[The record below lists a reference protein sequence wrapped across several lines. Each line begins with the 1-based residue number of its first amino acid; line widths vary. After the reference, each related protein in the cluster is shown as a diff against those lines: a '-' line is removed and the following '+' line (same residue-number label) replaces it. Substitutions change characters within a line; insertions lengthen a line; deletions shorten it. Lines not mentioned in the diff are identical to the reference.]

1 MNISNQEII
10 EMAYNS
16 TENIFIEE
24 DLFSAFIQPI
34 YNLLVE
40 YCVFDEKL
48 VDIIQSNYNIN
59 SIHLK
64 NTLSESIILFTNKAF
79 EKSNFTD
86 IKQMIVTENLANFV
100 KEFYS
105 IFESLSIKVIDYILE
120 VIDYYQIIYNDI
132 RNNQKVIYQKF
143 KCKFEDVL
151 NIKINLGD
159 RHCNNIPTTLIEYK
173 NSNLYYKD
181 KENLYEDLFY
191 KIFNLFDDD
200 FKYETSLK
208 INNGYLQRQILY
220 ENPTDLVQT
229 YKNAGKLIFISYFL
243 GISDLHYENIIL
255 NNNYFIPIDCETV
268 FDLDTYYKSEDLSIS
283 YNLRNSVANTGL
295 LPFKS
300 INGLV
305 LSGFSLHDEP
315 IFNNDIKIIFEQK
328 KVLAT
333 NFNNNN
339 FKKVQKKKY
348 KLDFYENIEYL
359 LSGFEDIYL
368 KYLNSDKKIIH
379 NIIFKLFNG
388 INSRFLHRNTYEYYE
403 ILKESYHPYLL
414 LSNTRL
420 NYFSEKKLTNIE
432 EEQLIKGF
440 IPIDYKSINLN
451 KKYFE
456 KFSVDDLNL
465 QKCIIYECFIAEKAF
480 FNKNSIDTFPNK
492 NQNAESYLKDYIS
505 ILKRTYTF
513 YKRKLIVLDFII
525 IGDDKKGYDFE
536 VTIMP
541 KDLYLGT
548 SGIAWFLNNYLKNFT
563 DKELYNLL
571 NYINTDLKLY
581 INEAITLS
589 PSKTGYF
596 DGLSGILHILIKINL
611 YNKKK
616 NDDSFDIE
624 HIIDKLYNIENEKD
638 EMEGDI
644 INGSIG
650 FLYFLTEYYKYND
663 DDKIKNYIYD
673 LTQKYLQSKVSSSY
687 LGFAHGIAGE
697 IYVLNKVQLIINT
710 ETLNNYIESQYN
722 QLTANLSDK
731 TYNWNISED
740 DKTEPINWCHGAPG
754 ILLVYPQNKYNLDWP
769 IDKIIKNIIDNKT
782 SNLCLCHGLVGN
794 LWILNNLYKQN
805 LFSFNKL
812 DYYMN
817 KTNDKFLNEFE
828 ASNYNKSFMIGG
840 AGILNTLLISSNSE
854 SLFI

>member
-1 MNISNQEII
+1 MSNQEII
-10 EMAYNS
+10 KKAYNS

-24 DLFSAFIQPI
+24 DLFSVFIKPI

-40 YCVFDEKL
+40 HRVYDKKL
-48 VDIIQSNYNIN
+48 IDIIQSNYNIN

-86 IKQMIVTENLANFV
+86 IKEMIVNESLANFV
-100 KEFYS
+100 KEFYG

-120 VIDYYQIIYNDI
+120 VIDYYQTIYTDI
-132 RNNQKVIYQKF
+132 QNNQKIIYQKF

-159 RHCNNIPTTLIEYK
+159 RHCNSIPTTLIEYK
-173 NSNLYYKD
+173 DSTLYYKN

-191 KIFNLFDDD
+191 EIFNFFDCD

-220 ENPTDLVQT
+220 ERPTDLTQT

-255 NNNYFIPIDCETV
+255 NNNYFMPIDCETV
-268 FDLDTYYKSEDLSIS
+268 FDLDTYYKSDDLSIS

-305 LSGFSLHDEP
+305 LSGFSCHNEP
-315 IFNNDIKIIFEQK
+315 IFNNDIKITFEKK

-333 NFNNNN
+333 NFNNSN
-339 FKKVQKKKY
+339 FKRIRDKKY

-359 LSGFEDIYL
+359 LSGFEDMYL

-388 INSRFLHRNTYEYYE
+388 INSRLLYRNTYEYYE

-414 LSNTRL
+414 LSNSRL
-420 NYFSEKKLTNIE
+420 NYFSEKNLTSIE
-432 EEQLIKGF
+432 EKQLIKGF
-440 IPIDYKSINLN
+440 IPIDYKNINLN

-492 NQNAESYLKDYIS
+492 KQSPESYLKDYIF
-505 ILKRTYTF
+505 ILKKTYTI
-513 YKRKLIVLDFII
+513 YKSKLIVLDFII

-548 SGIAWFLNNYLKNFT
+548 SGIALFLNNYLNNFP

-571 NYINTDLKLY
+571 NYIDADLKLY
-581 INEAITLS
+581 MIEAITLS
-589 PSKTGYF
+589 SSKTGYF
-596 DGLSGILHILIKINL
+596 DGLSGILHVLIKINF
-611 YNKKK
+611 YSQKK

-624 HIIDKLYNIENEKD
+624 YIISKLYSIENKKD

-650 FLYFLTEYYKYND
+650 FLYFLSEYYKYND
-663 DDKIKNYIYD
+663 DDKIKNYIYN
-673 LTQKYLQSKVSSSY
+673 LTQKYLQSKVSNSY

-697 IYVLNKVQLIINT
+697 IYVLNKVQLIINND
-710 ETLNNYIESQYN
+710 TLNNYIEGHYN
-722 QLTANLSDK
+722 QLTVNLNDE
-731 TYNWNISED
+731 TYNWNISKD
-740 DKTEPINWCHGAPG
+740 DKTEPINWCHGSPG

-769 IDKIIKNIIDNKT
+769 IDNIIKNIIDNKT

-794 LWILNNLYKQN
+794 FWILNYLYKKS
-805 LFSFNKL
+805 LVSFNKL
-812 DYYMN
+812 NYYMN

-828 ASNYNKSFMIGG
+828 ALYYNKSFMIGG
-840 AGILNTLLISSNSE
+840 AGILNTLLISSHSE

>member
-1 MNISNQEII
+1 MNMSNQEII
-10 EMAYNS
+10 KKAYNS

-24 DLFSAFIQPI
+24 DLFSVFIKPI

-40 YCVFDEKL
+40 HRVYDKKL
-48 VDIIQSNYNIN
+48 IDIIQSNYNIN

-86 IKQMIVTENLANFV
+86 IKEMIVNESLANFV
-100 KEFYS
+100 KEFYG

-120 VIDYYQIIYNDI
+120 VIDYYQTIYTDI
-132 RNNQKVIYQKF
+132 QNNQKIIYQKF

-159 RHCNNIPTTLIEYK
+159 RHCNSIPTTLIEYK
-173 NSNLYYKD
+173 DSTLYYKN

-191 KIFNLFDDD
+191 EIFNFFDCD

-220 ENPTDLVQT
+220 ERPTDLTQT

-255 NNNYFIPIDCETV
+255 NNNYFMPIDCETV
-268 FDLDTYYKSEDLSIS
+268 FDLDTYYKSDDLSIS

-305 LSGFSLHDEP
+305 LSGFSCHNEP
-315 IFNNDIKIIFEQK
+315 IFNNDIKITFEKK
-328 KVLAT
+328 KVFAT
-333 NFNNNN
+333 NFNNSN
-339 FKKVQKKKY
+339 FKRIRDKKY

-359 LSGFEDIYL
+359 LSGFEDMYL

-388 INSRFLHRNTYEYYE
+388 INSRLLYRNTYEYYE

-414 LSNTRL
+414 LSNSRL
-420 NYFSEKKLTNIE
+420 NYFSEKNLTSIE
-432 EEQLIKGF
+432 EKQLIKGF
-440 IPIDYKSINLN
+440 IPIDYKNINLN

-492 NQNAESYLKDYIS
+492 KQSPESYLKDYIF
-505 ILKRTYTF
+505 ILKKTYTI
-513 YKRKLIVLDFII
+513 YKSKLIVLDFII

-548 SGIAWFLNNYLKNFT
+548 SGIALFLNNYLNNFP

-571 NYINTDLKLY
+571 NYIDADLKLY
-581 INEAITLS
+581 MIEAITLS
-589 PSKTGYF
+589 SSKTGYF
-596 DGLSGILHILIKINL
+596 DGLSGILHVLIKINF
-611 YNKKK
+611 YSQKK

-624 HIIDKLYNIENEKD
+624 YIISKLYSIENKKD

-650 FLYFLTEYYKYND
+650 FLYFLSEYYKYND
-663 DDKIKNYIYD
+663 DDKIKNYIYN
-673 LTQKYLQSKVSSSY
+673 LTQKYLQSKVSNSY

-697 IYVLNKVQLIINT
+697 IYVLNKVQLIINND
-710 ETLNNYIESQYN
+710 TLNNYIEGHYN
-722 QLTANLSDK
+722 QLTVNLNDE
-731 TYNWNISED
+731 TYNWNISKD
-740 DKTEPINWCHGAPG
+740 DKTEPINWCHGSPG

-769 IDKIIKNIIDNKT
+769 IDNIIKNIIDNKT

-794 LWILNNLYKQN
+794 FWILNYLYKKS
-805 LFSFNKL
+805 LVSFNKL
-812 DYYMN
+812 NYYMN

-828 ASNYNKSFMIGG
+828 ALYYNKSFMIGG
-840 AGILNTLLISSNSE
+840 AGILNTLLISSHSE